1 MSLDDVFPR
10 LRNAGYRTTSPS
22 DIQYNCIAW
31 AAGDQDR
38 WWWPDQNDQYYWP
51 PTVLREETIDAFVE
65 AYETLGFIRSN
76 NDALEPGFEK
86 VALYALEGK
95 PKHAARQLNNGV
107 WTSKLGGSVDIEHT
121 LEGLVGPLY
130 GVVVQLLKRS
140 IAQ

>member
-1 MSLDDVFPR
+1 MSLDNAFPR
-10 LRNAGYRTTSPS
+10 LRNAGYRITSAS

-51 PTVLREETIDAFVE
+51 STVSREETIAAFVQ
-65 AYETLGFIRSN
+65 AYETVGFIRCSD
-76 NDALEPGFEK
+76 DALEPGFEK
-86 VALYALEGK
+86 VALYALEGE
-95 PKHAARQLNNGV
+95 PKHAARQLNNGL
-107 WTSKLGGSVDIEHT
+107 WSSKLGGSVDIEHT